1 MLVRGLDPQQHKNWS
16 TSCFSREIVRS
27 ITLKLN
33 KIKRHF
39 FAFTCFKVQVN
50 NMRFRFTF
58 FSQGVVDINS
68 TLFIR

>member
-39 FAFTCFKVQVN
+39 FAFTCFQVK

-58 FSQGVVDINS
+58 PGVVDINS